1 MQLQE
6 KHGDKINAIALNI
19 EFDGQ
24 DDETQPSQK
33 LRDKINKVL
42 TSNKIIVRNI
52 ICSDPMDDTL
62 EKLDVVSIPAVL
74 VFDSSGKLAR
84 KFDGEI
90 DYKNDVVPFVAELVA
105 NAEGT

>member
-1 MQLQE
+1 
-6 KHGDKINAIALNI
+6 
-19 EFDGQ
+19 
-24 DDETQPSQK
+24 
-33 LRDKINKVL
+33 
-42 TSNKIIVRNI
+42 
-52 ICSDPMDDTL
+52 MDDTL